1 MHTFLFADLVG
12 FTALSIEQGD
22 EQAAECRHALPA
34 RGARAGR
41 APRRDGRE
49 VARRRRDGARATT
62 RATRCGSASSSRN
75 GLDGLP
81 PVRVGVNTGPAVER
95 DGDFFGS
102 TVNLA
107 ARLSQAARGGEVLLT
122 EATRAAARRRG
133 QRLEE
138 RGARTFRN
146 ARDPVVV
153 YAASERPPLRDAAA
167 RRQAAVR
174 LSAHGGTDQDRLM
187 AIKGLPPRVELPRV
201 VFMTRFMLHPDKL
214 LDRAYRDHGDFFH
227 FVTPLERTMCV
238 TANPETIKQVFRG
251 DPEIFRA
258 GEANAMLGPLV
269 GPHSTLLLDG
279 GEHLRHR
286 KLLLPPFHGE
296 RMREYGELMAEV
308 AERHV
313 SAWPKDEPFSAIEST
328 QAITLEVIQRAVF
341 GIEDGRRL
349 DHVGRLLRA
358 VLDPMSN
365 RWQMLTLMLA
375 PSSWGPRSPWGRFR
389 QRVREADSAIYEE
402 IRARRADPGAAERGD
417 VMSLLLQARD
427 EDGEPLSDK
436 ELRDELV
443 TLLVAGHETTA
454 TSLAWTL
461 ERITRHPEVLA
472 RLEDDPDGEYLDA
485 VDQGVAAAAPG
496 RAGGG
501 AQAGRAGRARRLRAA
516 RGRLR
521 SCRRS
526 T

>member
-1 MHTFLFADLVG
+1 M
-12 FTALSIEQGD
+12 
-22 EQAAECRHALPA
+22 
-34 RGARAGR
+34 
-41 APRRDGRE
+41 
-49 VARRRRDGARATT
+49 
-62 RATRCGSASSSRN
+62 
-75 GLDGLP
+75 
-81 PVRVGVNTGPAVER
+81 AV
-95 DGDFFGS
+95 
-102 TVNLA
+102 
-107 ARLSQAARGGEVLLT
+107 
-122 EATRAAARRRG
+122 
-133 QRLEE
+133 
-138 RGARTFRN
+138 
-146 ARDPVVV
+146 
-153 YAASERPPLRDAAA
+153 
-167 RRQAAVR
+167 
-174 LSAHGGTDQDRLM
+174 
-187 AIKGLPPRVELPRV
+187 KGLPPKVELPRV

-214 LDRAYRDHGDFFH
+214 LDRAYREHGDFFH
-227 FVTPLERTMCV
+227 FVTPLDRTMCV

-279 GEHLRHR
+279 AEHLRHR

-313 SAWPKDEPFSAIEST
+313 SVWPKDQPFSAIEST

-341 GIEDGRRL
+341 GIEDGGRL
-349 DHVGRLLRA
+349 DHVARLLRA

-389 QRVREADSAIYEE
+389 QRVREADEAIYEE
-402 IRARRADPGAAERGD
+402 IRARKADPATADRGD

-454 TSLAWTL
+454 TALSWAAERLVRMPGGWAALRQGGEEYAEAAGKEALRLRPVLPIVLRHLQAPMTIAGLDLPAGVVVAPSIYLVHRRAELYPEPERFRPERFLGSNPQGGTYTWIPFGGGVRRCLGAPFAQLEIRTVMQTVLAQATL
-461 ERITRHPEVLA
+461 HAPDPAPERIRLRHVTLVPSRDALVVM
-472 RLEDDPDGEYLDA
+472 DGRQA
-485 VDQGVAAAAPG
+485 KPAPAAP
-496 RAGGG
+496 ATTY
-501 AQAGRAGRARRLRAA
+501 A
-516 RGRLR
+516 
-521 SCRRS
+521 
-526 T
+526 

>member
-1 MHTFLFADLVG
+1 MR
-12 FTALSIEQGD
+12 S
-22 EQAAECRHALPA
+22 
-34 RGARAGR
+34 
-41 APRRDGRE
+41 
-49 VARRRRDGARATT
+49 
-62 RATRCGSASSSRN
+62 GSGSQLAN

-122 EATRAAARRRG
+122 EATRAAARTPRDAA
-133 QRLEE
+133 
-138 RGARTFRN
+138 RGARRADVPQR
-146 ARDPVVV
+146 ARSGRRVRG
-153 YAASERPPLRDAAA
+153 ERAAA
-167 RRQAAVR
+167 AADAPARREAALR
-174 LSAHGGTDQDRLM
+174 LPAHGRADQDRLM
-187 AIKGLPPRVELPRV
+187 AVKGLPPRVELSRV

-214 LDRAYRDHGDFFH
+214 LDKAYRDHGDFFH

-258 GEANAMLGPLV
+258 GRGATRCSAPLV

-279 GEHLRHR
+279 AEHLRHR

-349 DHVGRLLRA
+349 DHVARLLRA
-358 VLDPMSN
+358 VLDPMAN
-365 RWQMLTLMLA
+365 RWQMLDADARAVELGAAQPLGPLPPAGARGGRGDLRGDPRA
-375 PSSWGPRSPWGRFR
+375 PGRPRRGG
-389 QRVREADSAIYEE
+389 
-402 IRARRADPGAAERGD
+402 ARR
-417 VMSLLLQARD
+417 
-427 EDGEPLSDK
+427 
-436 ELRDELV
+436 
-443 TLLVAGHETTA
+443 
-454 TSLAWTL
+454 
-461 ERITRHPEVLA
+461 RH
-472 RLEDDPDGEYLDA
+472 
-485 VDQGVAAAAPG
+485 VAAAAGARRG
-496 RAGGG
+496 RRAAVRQGAARRARHAARRRARDHGHLARVDARADHAPSGG
-501 AQAGRAGRARRLRAA
+501 AGAA
-516 RGRLR
+516 RGRSR
-521 SCRRS
+521 TAS
-526 T
+526 TSTR